1 MPSVEKT
8 GRTVDEAIEA
18 ALDELGLHRDEVE
31 VDILQIESSGVLG
44 LFGRKEGRVR
54 VTPIK
59 MGKGERESRPAKS
72 QPRPK
77 AKPEKRER
85 PRPEKREPA
94 KAKEKAAPPKP
105 ARPPKPD
112 AQPRLEEA
120 GERERPFAKKDPIP
134 DGQIATFASEVVEKV
149 AECFGI
155 SVEVEGK
162 ESERAVN
169 LRVTGDGVGQLIGRR
184 GKTLGAVQYMI
195 SRLINE
201 DREDRRKVSI
211 DVDGYNEDREEA
223 LKDLAERTA
232 ERVLHNRKPASLRPM
247 SPPERRVIHLTL
259 QDHLEVATESFGDE
273 GRRQVVVFP
282 RALDPAE
289 VERFIKNEIR
299 GGGRRGGSGGREGGR
314 GGRGRSR
321 SGGGYRN
328 GNRR

>member
-1 MPSVEKT
+1 MASVEKT

-18 ALDELGLHRDEVE
+18 ALDEMGLHRDEVE

-59 MGKGERESRPAKS
+59 KGKSDRDTRPPKSESRGK
-72 QPRPK
+72 PRGE
-77 AKPEKRER
+77 KPER
-85 PRPEKREPA
+85 PRAVKRETV
-94 KAKEKAAPPKP
+94 KAKENPPPPKNDRSPKP
-105 ARPPKPD
+105 APKP
-112 AQPRLEEA
+112 PRVEA
-120 GERERPFAKKDPIP
+120 PERERPFARKEPIP

-169 LRVTGDGVGQLIGRR
+169 LRVMGEGVGQLIGRR

-201 DREDRRKVSI
+201 DRDDRKKVTI

-223 LKDLAERTA
+223 LRELAERTA

-273 GRRQVVVFP
+273 GRRQVVVYP
-282 RALDPAE
+282 RALEPAE
-289 VERFIKNEIR
+289 VERFIKNEMR
-299 GGGRRGGSGGREGGR
+299 GGGRREGGR
-314 GGRGRSR
+314 GRGRS
-321 SGGGYRN
+321 GGYRN